1 MINIERSWVGR
12 QKSFGNF
19 CIACHSLTYKKFRK
33 LARKRAINVRVASP
47 LVFFSVDLYVRF
59 VLYFANFGTLMP
71 AALECLMSIYQLRSY
86 KRTFERFLF
95 SRLLFAIVYISP
107 IEDLHYS
114 RLTPFNDSYP
124 NDLRFE
130 TSFRFSKSQPSKHL
144 NADFVSNLSANCA
157 LGYVASSSCDNYHR
171 LGHSSECLAPT
182 SIGEHPWNWQT
193 RGN

>member
-1 MINIERSWVGR
+1 
-12 QKSFGNF
+12 
-19 CIACHSLTYKKFRK
+19 
-33 LARKRAINVRVASP
+33 
-47 LVFFSVDLYVRF
+47 
-59 VLYFANFGTLMP
+59 
-71 AALECLMSIYQLRSY
+71 MSIYQLRSY

-114 RLTPFNDSYP
+114 RLTPFDDSYP

-193 RGN
+193 RGNQHPCFSYCACRQFGPRWNLLCAVEVAVDAICPPFWSLSRVQYLLLFVI